1 MLYFSDEESQM
12 LTKLRPCHKV
22 AIRFVRKLKYFVYRR
37 KFREALKPYD
47 VKDVIEQYAAGHV
60 ELLSRVKEI
69 QQRSVPSALR
79 GIAMPQMQ
87 LDLKTKCLLS

>member
-1 MLYFSDEESQM
+1 MISDEESQM

-69 QQRSVPSALR
+69 QQRSGPAKVFPLF
-79 GIAMPQMQ
+79 Q
-87 LDLKTKCLLS
+87 LEGKSFTFYEFFHV

>member
-1 MLYFSDEESQM
+1 M
-12 LTKLRPCHKV
+12 LTKLRPSHKV

-60 ELLSRVKEI
+60 ELLTRVKEI
-69 QQRSVPSALR
+69 QMRSEDR
-79 GIAMPQMQ
+79 GSSPTTLQPNYSNTSDQIF
-87 LDLKTKCLLS
+87 T